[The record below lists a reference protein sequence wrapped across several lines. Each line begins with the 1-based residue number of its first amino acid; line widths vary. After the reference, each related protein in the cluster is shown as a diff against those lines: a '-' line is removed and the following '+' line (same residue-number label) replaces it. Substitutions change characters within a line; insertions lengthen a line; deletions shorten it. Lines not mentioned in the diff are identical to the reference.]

1 MGEVEH
7 IARNHVGA
15 FLGLGCHEDERILQ
29 RKRVLDERIWEEN
42 IKLWGNEKKVES
54 ICKEKRWKLES

>member
-29 RKRVLDERIWEEN
+29 RKRVLDERI
-42 IKLWGNEKKVES
+42 
-54 ICKEKRWKLES
+54 